1 LIGLSEPDENGMVK
15 YKEFALKCRDMIN
28 ELFTVK
34 SLSDKST
41 LIQTGAFKPP
51 DNLEEINLSGL
62 DLFKVS
68 SWFNLDYI
76 STINNKYINN

>member
-1 LIGLSEPDENGMVK
+1 
-15 YKEFALKCRDMIN
+15 MIN

-41 LIQTGAFKPP
+41 LMQTGAFKPA
-51 DNLEEINLSGL
+51 DNLDEINLSGL

-68 SWFNLDYI
+68 IFNITLTNFLVI
-76 STINNKYINN
+76 QEVRPQLKRFP